1 MHEIYRMWHKPFIRA
16 VATILTVWSS
26 ALASSWH
33 KASVRPPWVPPLAPR
48 WRHLDG
54 HGEHS
59 KLLGFEMSESQHFCK
74 NVYIRIL
81 KYIAQIGPSQ
91 MSKLQVTAF
100 NMYANHGGG
109 YIYMLCKRTE
119 FLQCRT
125 DHLSEPIRSS
135 TREQQDAYLK
145 CLDFP
150 RFFEV
155 FVDQAMWFVFMADFP
170 TIQCVQVFDCFQCL
184 FFHSLLNLNLDT
196 VVASRCIWDCF
207 ESHVLDFA
215 DSQWLE
221 YQEQKDM
228 NATWSSTVKL
238 GGQIQSSMCLW
249 WESSH
254 HGQLPKHEVIVCHFQ
269 IVTSKQSQV
278 PSDPSVSVRS
288 LWSPVIA
295 KDYHHSP
302 RGVGSLSQTPRKSPE
317 APAFVVSSVGET
329 PKLLWLKFFHR
340 TTDICHFQVCPRSL
354 TFLLDFQDPKPTHK
368 HLNHMY
374 IV

>member
-1 MHEIYRMWHKPFIRA
+1 MHEIYRMWHKPFILA
-16 VATILTVWSS
+16 VATILTVRSS

-59 KLLGFEMSESQHFCK
+59 KLLGFKMFESQHFCK

-150 RFFEV
+150 WFFEV
-155 FVDQAMWFVFMADFP
+155 FVDQAMWF
-170 TIQCVQVFDCFQCL
+170 CFFGRL
-184 FFHSLLNLNLDT
+184 PDN
-196 VVASRCIWDCF
+196 
-207 ESHVLDFA
+207 
-215 DSQWLE
+215 
-221 YQEQKDM
+221 
-228 NATWSSTVKL
+228 
-238 GGQIQSSMCLW
+238 SMCSSVRLFPMFVLPFASESESWHCRCQQVHLGLLW
-249 WESSH
+249 KPRLRLRRFAVAGISRAKRYECDLVK
-254 HGQLPKHEVIVCHFQ
+254 HGQTRWSNPIFNVPVMGKL
-269 IVTSKQSQV
+269 TS
-278 PSDPSVSVRS
+278 
-288 LWSPVIA
+288 WS
-295 KDYHHSP
+295 
-302 RGVGSLSQTPRKSPE
+302 TT
-317 APAFVVSSVGET
+317 ET
-329 PKLLWLKFFHR
+329 WGNCMSF
-340 TTDICHFQVCPRSL
+340 S
-354 TFLLDFQDPKPTHK
+354 
-368 HLNHMY
+368 N
-374 IV
+374 

>member
-1 MHEIYRMWHKPFIRA
+1 MHEIYRMWHKPFILA

-59 KLLGFEMSESQHFCK
+59 KLLGFEMFESQHFCK
-74 NVYIRIL
+74 KCLHLNIEIYCILFLIRVTTAWL
-81 KYIAQIGPSQ
+81 RCNTHQIGPSQ

-150 RFFEV
+150 RFFRGFCWSGDVVCFFWQTSRQFNV
-155 FVDQAMWFVFMADFP
+155 FKCSIVSNVCSSIRFWIWIL
-170 TIQCVQVFDCFQCL
+170 TL
-184 FFHSLLNLNLDT
+184 SLPAGAFGTAL
-196 VVASRCIWDCF
+196 
-207 ESHVLDFA
+207 
-215 DSQWLE
+215 
-221 YQEQKDM
+221 K
-228 NATWSSTVKL
+228 ATS
-238 GGQIQSSMCLW
+238 
-249 WESSH
+249 
-254 HGQLPKHEVIVCHFQ
+254 
-269 IVTSKQSQV
+269 
-278 PSDPSVSVRS
+278 
-288 LWSPVIA
+288 
-295 KDYHHSP
+295 
-302 RGVGSLSQTPRKSPE
+302 
-317 APAFVVSSVGET
+317 
-329 PKLLWLKFFHR
+329 
-340 TTDICHFQVCPRSL
+340 
-354 TFLLDFQDPKPTHK
+354 
-368 HLNHMY
+368 
-374 IV
+374 